1 MNYGQLTFAREYR
14 GYSQTELASKIPGLS
29 QSNLSKYEKG
39 VGQLSDEIIAKIVD
53 VLQFPSSFFEKSIYN
68 TVNIAHYR
76 KRASI
81 NKKDE

>member
-14 GYSQTELASKIPGLS
+14 GFSQTELASKIPGLS

-53 VLQFPSSFFEKSIYN
+53 FLQFYL
-68 TVNIAHYR
+68 
-76 KRASI
+76 
-81 NKKDE
+81 